1 MKNEKESIEI
11 VTAQLV
17 LPPNTNNYGTIFG
30 GKLVELM
37 DMAGALAAMRFAS
50 DEVVTASI
58 QTIDFKIPIKQGDLV
73 ELTSRVIY
81 TGRTSMIVKVDAY
94 RVRKFTGRKDFSCR
108 GYFIFVAVD
117 GSGKP
122 KPIPSLKLVSED
134 DLKFWRIGEAI
145 RKRVLGRQET
155 NVD

>member
-1 MKNEKESIEI
+1 MEKESIEV

-17 LPPNTNNYGTIFG
+17 LPPNTNQYGTIFG

-37 DMAGALAAMRFAS
+37 DMAGALAAMRFANE
-50 DEVVTASI
+50 EVVTASTE
-58 QTIDFKIPIKQGDLV
+58 TIDFKMPIKQGDLV
-73 ELTSRVIY
+73 ELKSKVIY
-81 TGRTSMIVKVDAY
+81 TARTSMIVKVDVD

-108 GYFIFVAVD
+108 GYFAFVAVD

-134 DLKFWRIGEAI
+134 DREFWSIGETI
-145 RKRVLGRQET
+145 RKRALERLKT
-155 NVD
+155 

>member
-1 MKNEKESIEI
+1 MEKEKESIEV

-37 DMAGALAAMRFAS
+37 DMAGALAAMRFATE
-50 DEVVTASI
+50 EVVTASI
-58 QTIDFKIPIKQGDLV
+58 ETIDFKMPIKQGDLV
-73 ELTSRVIY
+73 ELTSKVIY

-94 RVRKFTGRKDFSCR
+94 RVRKFTGKKDFGCR
-108 GYFIFVAVD
+108 GYFVFVAVD
-117 GSGKP
+117 GTGRP

-134 DLKFWRIGEAI
+134 DKKFWGIGEDI
-145 RKRVLGRQET
+145 RKRALERQKT
-155 NVD
+155 K

>member
-1 MKNEKESIEI
+1 MGKEKESVEI
-11 VTAQLV
+11 VTAQLI

-50 DEVVTASI
+50 EEVVTASI
-58 QTIDFKIPIKQGDLV
+58 ETIDFKMPIKQGDLV
-73 ELTSRVIY
+73 ELTSKVIY

-108 GYFIFVAVD
+108 GYFVFVAVD
-117 GSGKP
+117 ASGKP
-122 KPIPSLKLVSED
+122 KAIPSLKLVSEGD
-134 DLKFWRIGEAI
+134 KQFWGIGESI
-145 RKRVLGRQET
+145 RKRALEKRKAE
-155 NVD
+155 